1 MEGRMYCV
9 CVHVD
14 LHDLIYL
21 NERIFV
27 EEFNESFKASC
38 IALHA
43 LQEILH
49 KRIVALSR
57 FLDLLLD
64 VR

>member
-1 MEGRMYCV
+1 MYCV

-38 IALHA
+38 VALHA

-49 KRIVALSR
+49 KSVVVSTS
-57 FLDLLLD
+57 FFDLLFD
-64 VR
+64 VG